1 MIILRLSQLDHPS
14 TSVWSQPLA
23 PLHSLVWS
31 ALIAVIPLA
40 VVLVLMGVFRKGGLV
55 SAASGL
61 ATAVILAVGVWQM
74 PASLAGWSLA
84 YGFAFAVWSI
94 LWLVFNALWLYNLS
108 IDTGSFDRLRL
119 WIQHH
124 ASGDPCVQATL
135 VAFCFG
141 ALLEGS
147 AGFGA
152 PVAITAFLL
161 VGLGFPA
168 RRAVVVSLIAN
179 TAPVAFGGVGLPIVA
194 LAGVTGLDVMKLS
207 AAVGRQLPFLSVLL
221 PAYLTLVV
229 GGWEGLKRTWPVALV
244 AGVSFAVAQFTVS
257 NVWGPYATDVLSA
270 LASIIS
276 TVAFLRIWS
285 PSRGIVTATV
295 FDGESGAL
303 RAHAGSAQPT
313 DSLIGKLSFRDAVDG
328 WVPWAL
334 LSLVMVLWSYFK
346 LIPQGQIVVPVPA
359 LHNGVFISLYQKPY
373 SAVFSFQPLAGGTAV
388 LATTLLTALWFRV
401 RPRALVKA
409 GTTTLRQLRLP
420 GVAVLFIVGLAY
432 LYNYSGMVYT
442 VGAALAGVGV
452 MFPLVSSYLGW
463 VACFLTGS
471 DTSSNLLFG
480 NLQVAAAQQLHLNP
494 VLLAATNSSGAVT
507 GKMISPQNIAV
518 GVTTVGLIGHEGEIL
533 RRTFW
538 HSVLLATLIG
548 LLACAQAYVIPWMI
562 P

>member
-1 MIILRLSQLDHPS
+1 MIILRLPQLDGPS

-40 VVLVLMGVFRKGGLV
+40 VVLVLMGVFRKGGLL

-124 ASGDPCVQATL
+124 ASGDPCVQAML

-168 RRAVVVSLIAN
+168 RRAVVVALIAN

-194 LAGVTGLDVMKLS
+194 LAGVTRLDVMKLS

-229 GGWEGLKRTWPVALV
+229 GGGEGLKRTWPVALV
-244 AGVSFAVAQFTVS
+244 AGVSFGVAQFAVS
-257 NVWGPYATDVLSA
+257 NLWGPYATDVLSA

-285 PSRGIVTATV
+285 PSVGIVTATV
-295 FDGESGAL
+295 FGGEYDAPQP
-303 RAHAGSAQPT
+303 HARPAQPT
-313 DSLIGKLSFRDAVDG
+313 DSLIRKLSFRDSVDG
-328 WVPWAL
+328 WVPWAI

-346 LIPQGQIVVPVPA
+346 LIPQGEIVVPVPA
-359 LHNGVFISLYQKPY
+359 LHNGVFISLYQIPY
-373 SAVFSFQPLAGGTAV
+373 AAVFRFQPLAGGTAV

-401 RPRALVKA
+401 RPRALVTA
-409 GTTTLRQLRLP
+409 GMTTLRQLRLP
-420 GVAVLFIVGLAY
+420 GAAVVFIVGLAY

-480 NLQVAAAQQLHLNP
+480 NLQVAAARQLHLNP
-494 VLLAATNSSGAVT
+494 LLLAATNSSGAVT

-518 GVTTVGLIGHEGEIL
+518 GVTTVGLIGHEGDIL

-538 HSVLLATLIG
+538 HSVVLATFIG

>member
-1 MIILRLSQLDHPS
+1 MIILRVPQLDGPS
-14 TSVWSQPLA
+14 TPVWSQPLV

-40 VVLVLMGVFRKGGLV
+40 VVLVLMGVFRKGGLL

-108 IDTGSFDRLRL
+108 IDTGSFDRLRR

-229 GGWEGLKRTWPVALV
+229 GGWAGLRRTWPVALV

-257 NVWGPYATDVLSA
+257 NIWGPYATDVLSA

-285 PSRGIVTATV
+285 PSVGIVTATV
-295 FDGESGAL
+295 FGSEYDAPQPHA
-303 RAHAGSAQPT
+303 RAAQPT
-313 DSLIGKLSFRDAVDG
+313 DGVIGKLSFRDSVDG
-328 WVPWAL
+328 WVPWAI

-346 LIPQGQIVVPVPA
+346 LIPQGQIMVPVPA

-373 SAVFSFQPLAGGTAV
+373 AAVFSFQPLAGGTAV

-401 RPRALVKA
+401 RPRTFLKA

-480 NLQVAAAQQLHLNP
+480 NLQVAAARQLHLNP

-548 LLACAQAYVIPWMI
+548 LLACAQAYVVPWMI